1 MDTSDTFD
9 LLAYEQQPEL
19 ALAALLQMMS
29 RFPQRQ
35 SSALADAI
43 LGHLCLISDDERYS
57 APLRQCAE
65 QLLELWGNYSQQECA
80 CPASAAVSGLP
91 RHRLH

>member
-35 SSALADAI
+35 SPALADAI
-43 LGHLCLISDDERYS
+43 LGHLCLVSDDARYPE
-57 APLRQCAE
+57 PLRQCAE
-65 QLLELWGNYSQQECA
+65 QLLDVWGNYAEQECA
-80 CPASAAVSGLP
+80 CPTSAAVSGLSP
-91 RHRLH
+91 RRLH

>member
-35 SSALADAI
+35 SPALADAI
-43 LGHLCLISDDERYS
+43 LGHLCLVSDDERYPE
-57 APLRQCAE
+57 PLRQCAE
-65 QLLELWGNYSQQECA
+65 QLLELWGNYAQQGCA
-80 CPASAAVSGLP
+80 CPASGPVAGMP